1 VKSKR
6 ERRKEVPYENKSSSI
21 FPFLGWGGG
30 GGGGGGGGCILSIST
45 DYKLWHVKYGK
56 IEGFSLAVWDALM
69 ISQILLMN

>member
-30 GGGGGGGGCILSIST
+30 GGGGGGCILSIST
-45 DYKLWHVKYGK
+45 DYKLWHVKCGK

>member
-1 VKSKR
+1 MKSKR

-30 GGGGGGGGCILSIST
+30 GGGGGGCILSIST
-45 DYKLWHVKYGK
+45 DYKLWHVKCGK